1 MPLRLTHQITKPS
14 NMQNTLTEWTGYLAA
29 VLTTVSFVPQVV
41 KIYKTRETAGIS
53 LVMYLVFVSGI
64 VMWLLYGFFLGELP
78 IVLANSVTLLLSGY
92 ILWMKVSNEI
102 KGGSR
107 SEK

>member
-1 MPLRLTHQITKPS
+1 MPVRLTHQITKPL
-14 NMQNTLTEWTGYLAA
+14 NMHNILTEWTGYLAA

-78 IVLANSVTLLLSGY
+78 IILANSVTLLLSGY
-92 ILWMKVSNEI
+92 ILWMKVANEI
-102 KGGSR
+102 KGESR
-107 SEK
+107 SGK

>member
-1 MPLRLTHQITKPS
+1 MPFRLTHQITKPL
-14 NMQNTLTEWTGYLAA
+14 NMHNTLTEWTGYMAA
-29 VLTTVSFVPQVV
+29 VLTTVSFVPQVI

-78 IVLANSVTLLLSGY
+78 IILANSVTLLLSGY
-92 ILWMKVSNEI
+92 ILWMKVVNEI
-102 KGGSR
+102 NGESR